1 MSLWGV
7 ITLESDTSEC
17 EIFVD
22 RENELKLLRKY
33 YLDCVE
39 RGVNCAILIYGWRRV
54 GKTALIRRFLDETN
68 GLWINCSWISDP
80 RTFLV
85 HVMNI
90 IREKY
95 GNKIMENYA
104 GIFEEEDKTL
114 MLRRT
119 LELLTKLSHRQDRK
133 LVIVLDE
140 FHLLIEKLAYRIAR
154 ETRKR
159 KEIVESDIL
168 WLLREFLESKDVFW
182 ILTTSMGW
190 AKIHEIFFSE
200 AKKEKPLSG
209 VVIRMQIEPLVRE
222 HSIEL
227 AMKLNSGLSEEQA
240 GIIHELSGG
249 VPRIIEILAPSIE
262 PGENPIIRALEL
274 TRQGQFDEFFENII
288 KFIAEVSKRDYTVF
302 VEVLKSMTMRGNT
315 PEAIA
320 RGLNMDRVLIYNI
333 LEDLRKMDI
342 LEKEKVKGRVFYR
355 LKYPLLR
362 AWLELRIEPTKSI
375 VNILASQLG
384 ITAESYIRELF
395 EEYLKKGKVLE
406 LYDDD
411 RGTFLAGT
419 TKEIK
424 LRIKHVYT
432 REEIIRRLEGYRN
445 ADLIV
450 IDENNE
456 ELLIEVKATIRP
468 ITMKD
473 VKELAEKYRQLGF
486 KKAILIQIGIGGIEI
501 SAVAEAVR
509 HGIVIITR
517 EGTKL
522 LAKKIGMPK
531 Y

>member
-1 MSLWGV
+1 MNSG
-7 ITLESDTSEC
+7 
-17 EIFVD
+17 IFVNRGEELNRLKELYEQCCN
-22 RENELKLLRKY
+22 RE
-33 YLDCVE
+33 
-39 RGVNCAILIYGWRRV
+39 VNCAVLIYGWRRV
-54 GKTALIRRFLDETN
+54 GKTALIHKFLELVD
-68 GLWINCSWISDP
+68 GIWINCSWISDP

-168 WLLREFLESKDVFW
+168 WLLREFLESKNVFW
-182 ILTTSMGW
+182 ILATSMGW

-209 VVIRMQIEPLVRE
+209 VVIKMQVKPLIRE

-227 AMKLNSGLSEEQA
+227 AMKLNNGLSREQA
-240 GIIHELSGG
+240 EIIYELSGG
-249 VPRIIEILAPSIE
+249 VPRIIEILAPSVE
-262 PGENPIIRALEL
+262 PKDNPIIRALEL
-274 TRQGQFDEFFENII
+274 TKQGQFDEFFENII

-342 LEKEKVKGRVFYR
+342 LEKEKVKGRVYYR

-375 VNILASQLG
+375 INILASQLG

-395 EEYLKKGKVLE
+395 EEYLRKGRLLE

-424 LRIKHVYT
+424 LRIKHIYT
-432 REEIIRRLEGYRN
+432 REEIIRRLAGYRN
-445 ADLIV
+445 ADLILV
-450 IDENNE
+450 DENGD

-468 ITMKD
+468 ITIKD
-473 VKELAEKYRQLGF
+473 VKNLAEKSRQLGF
-486 KKAILIQIGIGGIEI
+486 KKAVLIQTGIGDIEI
-501 SAVAEAVR
+501 GAATEAVR
-509 HGIVIITR
+509 LGIVIITR